1 MSETIGYS
9 SSTKSLRT
17 VSPERHFECLRE
29 IKPERSASSKSHYK
43 TEDTLCFLIMKANL
57 TDALAIG
64 EIVSLL
70 AESRDI
76 GDAWLI
82 LPSVHINLVICLKRI
97 HGSVS
102 VDFTVGE
109 CDD

>member
-1 MSETIGYS
+1 MAGCS
-9 SSTKSLRT
+9 SSTESLQIA
-17 VSPERHFECLRE
+17 CLIVHLQCFLETRF
-29 IKPERSASSKSHYK
+29 KRSQCSKSHYK